1 MAERDST
8 SAFALRQVV
17 EELATQ
23 LRAGVEKL
31 GDLPQE
37 TGDRL
42 ARELRLVTHEE
53 FQALE
58 LRLAQLEHRLRLL
71 ENARPPA

>member
-1 MAERDST
+1 MPDSG
-8 SAFALRQVV
+8 AFALRQLV
-17 EELATQ
+17 EELTTQ

-42 ARELRLVTHEE
+42 AAELGLVRREQLD
-53 FQALE
+53 ALE
-58 LRLAQLEHRLRLL
+58 LRLAQLEHRLKLL
-71 ENARPPA
+71 ERD

>member
-8 SAFALRQVV
+8 SAFALRQIV

-23 LRAGVEKL
+23 LRAGVDKL
-31 GDLPQE
+31 GDLPKE

-71 ENARPPA
+71 ESTRP

>member
-1 MAERDST
+1 MAEPASPL
-8 SAFALRQVV
+8 ALRQLV

-23 LRAGVEKL
+23 LRSGVDKL
-31 GDLPQE
+31 TDLPQE

-42 ARELRLVTHEE
+42 ARELGLATRDELA
-53 FQALE
+53 ALE

-71 ENARPPA
+71 EALDASA